1 MVMFMRK
8 LKLFIADMDRD
19 HIQKVADTAARSR
32 RIEIA
37 GTATNGF
44 AALKA
49 VAACRPDV
57 VMTDVQMPGLDGIML
72 LKDLCGMSHPPAS
85 IVCTRFYSEVSVIN
99 ACKYGAQCFL
109 YKPIDYNRLPEIILE
124 CHYAAQQLSRPQSC
138 LNRRSDPARLAAAIR
153 AMLSEH
159 GIPAKL
165 SGSLYLTESLM
176 LLYEDAALMRNLSK
190 GVFARVAERLD
201 TTPARIERDLRNA
214 IAVAYERGGLSS
226 RLPRR
231 PTVKEFL
238 EYLLASL
245 PSLDLPPEPSD
256 DVFLF

>member
-1 MVMFMRK
+1 MVMIMRK
-8 LKLFIADMDRD
+8 LKLFIADMDRE
-19 HIQKVADTAARSR
+19 HIQKVADTAVRSR
-32 RIEIA
+32 RIEIT

-44 AALKA
+44 TALKA
-49 VAACRPDV
+49 VAACRPDML
-57 VMTDVQMPGLDGIML
+57 MTDVQLPGLDGITL

-99 ACKYGAQCFL
+99 ACKYGAQSFL

-124 CHYAAQQLSRPQSC
+124 CHNAAQQLSRPQASM
-138 LNRRSDPARLAAAIR
+138 NRRCEPAQLAPAIR
-153 AMLSEH
+153 AMLSDH

-176 LLYEDAALMRNLSK
+176 LLYEDSALMRNLSK
-190 GVFARVAERLD
+190 GVFARVADRLD

-214 IAVAYERGGLSS
+214 IAVAYDRGGLSS
-226 RLPRR
+226 RLPHR

-238 EYLLASL
+238 EYLLSSL
-245 PSLDLPPEPSD
+245 PSPDLPPEPAED
-256 DVFLF
+256 GFLY